1 MRASTRRKWPFFA
14 ISVLG
19 LLVGLWGMTRL
30 LPRISPFHF
39 AVILLEGLLFVAAS
53 LIVFAPRAE
62 RGPLRD
68 LYFGA
73 LLFGVAVMIHD
84 LDLPRARALGDWL
97 LPAIRIGCLT
107 ALPVLFFRMTQTFP
121 RRRKL
126 LDRYPGLMRALW
138 IGALALAA
146 WQIAAAY
153 HDFLSPTPGARAWRT
168 LPRSIAEVT
177 LALALGLGSLTLY
190 RTGRALDLARE
201 REQIRWMLWGLAIG
215 VAPNAL
221 LRAFPRLVGLDTGV
235 PPELERLFEMAIP
248 LAFAFAI
255 LRPKFLDIDIIIRK
269 SVIYLGVAG
278 ALAAIYYLV
287 GVVLA
292 FRLPAV
298 ALVALLVTPAR
309 RWIERGVDRL
319 FFRLQYRYA
328 RALLHGRDEIRSAR
342 SQEEILERT
351 RLFVESELPVT
362 AAVLLARRGAVIL
375 VSASGPWPHD
385 AGPVLSAASTRPDGT
400 TRRPMAAPGSTMR
413 PDLEH
418 PSFPTVLRA
427 AGITLALVLEDGSGA
442 LLVGER
448 TNGRP
453 FTEED
458 LRLLYAVRAEMGR
471 ALDRVASVQRAY
483 DEILRPQSP
492 PRTDDR
498 MGSPVAVHADRV
510 DLLPLVQEAVQEVEP
525 AARARRIRFEVSVS
539 PHVRAVAGD
548 RDLLFEIVTDLL
560 ENAAHYSPD
569 GEPVEVTIEPTRIGQ
584 MLIIRDRGPGIA
596 ESERERIFQRVEP
609 GRSSTIQAPG
619 HGLRLY
625 VARLHLETM
634 GGTIHARNHPEG
646 GAMFVCTMPAFPED
660 AAPLADSEIIGD
672 WTVPHP
678 TG

>member
-1 MRASTRRKWPFFA
+1 MRESTRRSWPFFA

-30 LPRISPFHF
+30 LPQISPFHF
-39 AVILLEGLLFVAAS
+39 AIILLEGLLFLAAS

-62 RGPLRD
+62 RGPIRD
-68 LYFGA
+68 LFFGS
-73 LLFGVAVMIHD
+73 LLLGVAVMIHG
-84 LDLPRARALGDWL
+84 LDAPRPRALGDWL

-153 HDFLSPTPGARAWRT
+153 HDFLSPTPGARAWLT
-168 LPRSIAEVT
+168 LPRSIAEVA
-177 LALALGLGSLTLY
+177 LVLALGLGSLTLY

-215 VAPNAL
+215 LAPYAL
-221 LRAFPRLVGLDTGV
+221 LRAFPRLVGVDASV
-235 PPELERLFEMAIP
+235 PPELDRLFEMAIP
-248 LAFAFAI
+248 LAFAFAF

-269 SVIYLGVAG
+269 SVIYVGVAG

-287 GVVLA
+287 GIVLA
-292 FRLPAV
+292 FQLPAV
-298 ALVALLVTPAR
+298 ALVALLVGPAR

-319 FFRLQYRYA
+319 FFRLQHRYA
-328 RALLHGRDEIRSAR
+328 QALLHGRDEIRSAR
-342 SQEEILERT
+342 SQEEILEHT

-385 AGPVLSAASTRPDGT
+385 AGAILSAASTRTEGT

-418 PSFPTVLRA
+418 PSFPPVLRA
-427 AGITLALVLEDGSGA
+427 AGMTLALALEDGSGA
-442 LLVGER
+442 VLVGER
-448 TNGRP
+448 RNGRR

-458 LRLLYAVRAEMGR
+458 LRLLYAVRAEMER
-471 ALDRVASVQRAY
+471 ALDRVASIQRAY
-483 DEILRPQSP
+483 DEILRP
-492 PRTDDR
+492 PRTDER
-498 MGSPVAVHADRV
+498 MESRVPVNADRV
-510 DLLPLVQEAVQEVEP
+510 DLLPLVQEAVQEAEP
-525 AARARRIRFEVSVS
+525 AARARRIRFDVSVS

-560 ENAAHYSPD
+560 ENAVRYSPD
-569 GEPVEVTIEPTRIGQ
+569 GEPVDVTIEPTRIGQ

-660 AAPLADSEIIGD
+660 ADAPAGSEIIGD